1 VPRVGRIGDN
11 CDYGRQV
18 SDKRVMTAACRVLD
32 GDDSVQAANAL
43 EGLILDLN
51 EDDRFDDLAAALALY
66 SPLDGPP
73 YTNAEQLR
81 AAIREALPE

>member
-1 VPRVGRIGDN
+1 VSEAARRI
-11 CDYGRQV
+11 
-18 SDKRVMTAACRVLD
+18 LD

-43 EGLILDLN
+43 EALLN
-51 EDDRFDDLAAALALY
+51 GTDDDLAETLALH